1 MRNVYPN
8 ETRPKLNSK
17 NKKLNAQAYPPTVTN
32 KERELKTQSDLIL
45 VILVLAEHP
54 RKHSLWITEFLIKE
68 NSEKN
73 KIPQKTS
80 QG

>member
-1 MRNVYPN
+1 MYPILRNVYPN

-45 VILVLAEHP
+45 VILETHDNYTLFT
-54 RKHSLWITEFLIKE
+54 LNLNLLNFI
-68 NSEKN
+68 
-73 KIPQKTS
+73 
-80 QG
+80 